1 MFKEKTVA
9 MEEVAARHERI
20 ARSFVE
26 ARRSASGFDA
36 YPGKAPGS
44 LEEAYVVQDRAIA
57 LHGEPVGGWKLGRIN
72 APFDSRFGANRLA
85 GPIFTSSIVD
95 AAHGSAAAMPVI
107 GEGFAAVEAE
117 FLLRLGSSPDPD
129 KQEWTMD
136 EARSLVDSVAIGIEI
151 ASSPLTSINEL
162 GPAVTASDF
171 GNNHGLLVGPEF
183 EGWQSLDL
191 DAVPVKL
198 LINGAEVG
206 SATTATM
213 LDGPWGAVRFL
224 AELAAARGVG
234 LSKGQWISTGAVTG
248 VHRVAVGDAIEAWFG
263 SERLECRI
271 VAATPAVPDHDQ
283 GPRS

>member
-1 MFKEKTVA
+1 MEV
-9 MEEVAARHERI
+9 EEVAARHERI

-26 ARRSASGFDA
+26 ARRSASGFTA
-36 YPGKAPGS
+36 YPGEVPS
-44 LEEAYVVQDRAIA
+44 TLEEAYVVQDRAIE
-57 LHGEPVGGWKLGRIN
+57 LHGEPIGGWKLGRIN
-72 APFDSRFGANRLA
+72 APFDGRFGADRLA

-95 AAHGSAAAMPVI
+95 AERGSVAAMPVI
-107 GEGFAAVEAE
+107 EEGFAAVEAE

-129 KQEWTMD
+129 KHEWTME
-136 EARSLVDSVAIGIEI
+136 EARALVDHVAIGIEI
-151 ASSPLTSINEL
+151 ASSPLTSINQL

-171 GNNHGLLVGPEF
+171 GNNHGLLVGPGF
-183 EGWQSLDL
+183 EDWRSLDL
-191 DAVPVKL
+191 DSVPVKL

-224 AELAAARGVG
+224 AELAALRGVA

-248 VHRVAVGDAIEAWFG
+248 VHQVVVGDAVEARFG

-271 VAATPAVPDHDQ
+271 TAATSAVADRGR